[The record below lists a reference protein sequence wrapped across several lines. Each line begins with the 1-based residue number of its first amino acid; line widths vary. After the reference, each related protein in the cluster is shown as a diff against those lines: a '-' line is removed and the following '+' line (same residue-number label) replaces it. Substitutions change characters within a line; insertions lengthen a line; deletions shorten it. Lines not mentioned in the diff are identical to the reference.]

1 MKDLSSVAEKTEE
14 VLSSPQQSSS
24 ALVLRS
30 ELDLTQKK
38 MQHVYSLS
46 SVYNDKY
53 ALALITPHTSRG
65 GTA

>member
-14 VLSSPQQSSS
+14 VLSSPQQASS

-46 SVYNDKY
+46 SVYIDKY
-53 ALALITPHTSRG
+53 ALALITHHTRRE

>member
-24 ALVLRS
+24 SVVLRS

-46 SVYNDKY
+46 SVYMEKY
-53 ALALITPHTSRG
+53 AAAWVTHLTRRE